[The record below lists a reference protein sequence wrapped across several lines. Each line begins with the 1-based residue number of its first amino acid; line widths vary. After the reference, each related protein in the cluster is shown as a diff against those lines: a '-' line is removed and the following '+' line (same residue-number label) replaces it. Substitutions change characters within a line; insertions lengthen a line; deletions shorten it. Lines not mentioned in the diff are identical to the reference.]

1 MNFYKKCTA
10 KPFSFLNPLRFP
22 RNLLRRIWK
31 PIKTIDDKIRDEN
44 LLYCIIREA
53 AKISSLT
60 SEKIDKYEYLMCS
73 EILPSNER
81 KLIAQA
87 KFVYSPLEIF
97 FEKQTKTIKYQGGKQ
112 IDAITNQ
119 IESRGFN
126 Q

>member
-1 MNFYKKCTA
+1 
-10 KPFSFLNPLRFP
+10 
-22 RNLLRRIWK
+22 
-31 PIKTIDDKIRDEN
+31 
-44 LLYCIIREA
+44 
-53 AKISSLT
+53 
-60 SEKIDKYEYLMCS
+60 MCS

-97 FEKQTKTIKYQGGKQ
+97 FEKETKTIKYQGGKQ